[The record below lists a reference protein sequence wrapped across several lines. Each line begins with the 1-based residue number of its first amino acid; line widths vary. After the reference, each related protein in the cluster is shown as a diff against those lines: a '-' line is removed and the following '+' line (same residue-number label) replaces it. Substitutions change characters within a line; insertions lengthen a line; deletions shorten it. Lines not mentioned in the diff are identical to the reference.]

1 MSLSGG
7 VVDISPL
14 LTLTLL
20 TSLSL
25 LPLLTLR
32 LTDLR
37 PNIRNITRPGLPH
50 CRIISGV
57 FPSLTAHR
65 WQRSSVWLCLLITLW
80 TVRNWRKFLTL
91 LALSVSLPARLG
103 PRQSSHGGGGGGG
116 TVRTVRTDQRNFPG
130 LFSVSQLHTNNGQ
143 TCGQSNI
150 NYQTANTA
158 RQSATASH
166 CQLLSCL
173 LLPLD

>member
-32 LTDLR
+32 LTERR
-37 PNIRNITRPGLPH
+37 PNIRNITRPGLSH

-57 FPSLTAHR
+57 FS
-65 WQRSSVWLCLLITLW
+65 RSSQVAAQCLAVSPHNSLDCQELEE
-80 TVRNWRKFLTL
+80 VSHVARAVCLTPST
-91 LALSVSLPARLG
+91 ARPAPVFTRWWWWWWG
-103 PRQSSHGGGGGGG
+103 E
-116 TVRTVRTDQRNFPG
+116 TVRTVGLTRETFPDYFPVI
-130 LFSVSQLHTNNGQ
+130 FSVS
-143 TCGQSNI
+143 
-150 NYQTANTA
+150 A
-158 RQSATASH
+158 RAPHKQWPDLRAV
-166 CQLLSCL
+166 QY
-173 LLPLD
+173 